1 MKNSILAAALFLSAA
16 NVFAVSDTANDNNSS
31 FSGCIAGVSVGWSHD
46 EFEGKIPAFIKSKEK
61 KNSATVGF
69 LLGYR
74 YQAQNKFVVGTE
86 VNCDFDLGSRTKE
99 IRVLNGIADG
109 KIENERYF
117 PSLVLVVGYAV
128 NENWL
133 PYVKF
138 GGTLTKQEYKANDGQ
153 VNFKL
158 STREFVPCIAL
169 GVDRKINKKF
179 SIRLEGKYNF
189 KNEDSYNANN
199 VCIKFKNTRYS
210 VRLAAIYHI

>member
-16 NVFAVSDTANDNNSS
+16 NVFAASDAANDNNSS
-31 FSGCIAGVSVGWSHD
+31 FSGCIAGVSVGWNHD
-46 EFEGKIPAFIKSKEK
+46 EFEGKVPDFKAKEK
-61 KNSATVGF
+61 MNSATLGF

-74 YQAQNKFVVGTE
+74 YQAQNKIVVGTE
-86 VNCDFDLGSRTKE
+86 VNCDFDLGTRTKK
-99 IRVLNGIADG
+99 IQALNGIADG
-109 KIENERYF
+109 KIKNERYF
-117 PSLVLVVGYAV
+117 PSLVLVLGYAV

-133 PYVKF
+133 PYVKL

-153 VNFKL
+153 VDFKL
-158 STREFVPCIAL
+158 STRKFVPCIAL

-189 KNEDSYNANN
+189 KNEDTYNANN
-199 VCIKFKNTRYS
+199 LYVKFKNTRYG